1 MKGGIYS
8 MNENANS
15 FLGKEPIGKLMLKFA
30 IPSIISMLIAALYNM
45 VDQIYIGHGIGYLGN
60 SATSVVYPLTVI
72 ALAIALL
79 FGSGCGAYFSICQGR
94 KEYEKS
100 CTAVGNA
107 SLMTLICSLVLV
119 AVYCIFQQQFLGL
132 FGATENNVAYATEY
146 FSYLIIGIPFYML
159 SNMLNIIIRADGSP
173 RLAMGINCIGCV
185 LNIILD
191 PVAIFLL
198 DWGMMGAA
206 VATVFGQVVSG
217 ILSVIYLFHTKSFHL
232 KKCSFIP
239 HRETLK
245 GVVTLGVSSFF
256 TQVTIVVVTAVLN
269 NALVKYGA
277 LSKYGADIPLTV
289 IGIVMKIFSVISGVC
304 IGLTIGIQ
312 PIASYNYGAKN
323 IERVKTLFKK
333 MLISEFCIGAVALAV
348 FEIFPTQI
356 VSIFGSGDDLYME
369 FATLTM
375 RIYLSGIVFTCVQ
388 KGCGAFMQAV
398 GKPLFSATMSLVREV
413 VHVILIIVLPVSFGI
428 MGILY
433 SAPVC
438 DIVAIIVTGVLTFR
452 LIRHL
457 SASGRENALK
467 TQEQVV

>member
-1 MKGGIYS
+1 
-8 MNENANS
+8 MNQDANR
-15 FLGKEPIGKLMLKFA
+15 FLMEEPIGKLMVKFA
-30 IPSIISMLIAALYNM
+30 VPSIISMLIAALYNM

-79 FGSGCGAYFSICQGR
+79 FGSGCGAYFSISQGR

-100 CTAVGNA
+100 CKAVGNA
-107 SLMTLICSLVLV
+107 SLMTLLCSLVLV
-119 AVYCIFQQQFLGL
+119 AMYGIFQQQFLGL

-146 FSYLIIGIPFYML
+146 FRYLMIGIPFYML

-173 RLAMGINCIGCV
+173 RLAMGINCIGCI

-191 PVAIFLL
+191 PVAIFVLE
-198 DWGMMGAA
+198 WGMMGAA
-206 VATVFGQVVSG
+206 VATVFGQMVSG
-217 ILSVIYLFHTKSFHL
+217 ILSVAYLFHTKSFHL
-232 KKCSFIP
+232 KKSSFMLDWKI
-239 HRETLK
+239 LK
-245 GVVTLGVSSFF
+245 NVMALGISSFF
-256 TQVTIVVVTAVLN
+256 TQVTIVIVTAVLN

-289 IGIVMKIFSVISGVC
+289 IGIVMKIFSVISGIS

-312 PIASYNYGAKN
+312 PIASYNYGARN
-323 IERVKTLFKK
+323 IVRVKKLFKR
-333 MLISEFCIGAVALAV
+333 MLLSEFCIGIIALVV
-348 FEIFPTQI
+348 FEIFPAQI
-356 VSIFGSGDDLYME
+356 VSIFGSGDELYME

-398 GKPLFSATMSLVREV
+398 GKPIFSATMSLVREV
-413 VHVILIIVLPVSFGI
+413 VHVVLIIVLPVRLGV

-438 DIVAIIVTGVLTFR
+438 DVVAIIVTGWLTYR

-457 SASGRENALK
+457 NMSEEDAL
-467 TQEQVV
+467 QAEAV

>member
-1 MKGGIYS
+1 

-15 FLGKEPIGKLMLKFA
+15 FLGEAPIGKLMVKFA

-100 CTAVGNA
+100 CRAVGNA
-107 SLMTLICSLVLV
+107 SLMTLLCSLVLV
-119 AVYCIFQQQFLGL
+119 AVYCIFQQQFLSL

-146 FSYLIIGIPFYML
+146 FSYLVIGIPFYML

-191 PVAIFLL
+191 PIAIFAL
-198 DWGMMGAA
+198 DLGMKGAA
-206 VATVFGQVVSG
+206 VATVIGQAVSG

-232 KKCSFIP
+232 NRQSFLP
-239 HRETLK
+239 EWKTLK
-245 GVVTLGVSSFF
+245 NVMMLGISSFF
-256 TQVTIVVVTAVLN
+256 TQITIVVVTAVLN

-277 LSKYGADIPLTV
+277 LSKYGSDIPLTV
-289 IGIVMKIFSVISGVC
+289 IGIVMKIFSIVSGIS

-312 PIASYNYGAKN
+312 PIASYNYGAGN
-323 IERVKTLFKK
+323 TDRVKKLFWR
-333 MLISEFCIGAVALAV
+333 MLISEFCIGAAALV
-348 FEIFPTQI
+348 IFEAFPAQI
-356 VSIFGSGDDLYME
+356 VSIFGSGDALYME
-369 FATLTM
+369 FATMTM
-375 RIYLSGIVFTCVQ
+375 RIYLSGIVFTCIQ

-398 GKPLFSATMSLVREV
+398 GKPLFSAAMSLVREV
-413 VHVILIIVLPVSFGI
+413 VHVILILVLPIYLGV

-433 SAPVC
+433 SAPIC
-438 DIVAIIVTGVLTFR
+438 DVVAILVTGLLTVR
-452 LIRHL
+452 LLRHL
-457 SASGRENALK
+457 DMSGAGNTLETEKTPVTASAR
-467 TQEQVV
+467 T

>member
-1 MKGGIYS
+1 

-15 FLGKEPIGKLMLKFA
+15 FLGEEPIGKLMVKFA
-30 IPSIISMLIAALYNM
+30 VPSIVSMLIAALYNM

-100 CTAVGNA
+100 CKAVGNA
-107 SLMTLICSLVLV
+107 FVMTFLCSLVLV
-119 AVYCIFQQQFLGL
+119 VVYCIFQQLFLSF
-132 FGATENNVAYATEY
+132 FGATENNAVYATEY
-146 FSYLIIGIPFYML
+146 FSYLIIGIPFYMI

-173 RLAMGINCIGCV
+173 RLAMGINCIGCI

-191 PVAIFLL
+191 PVAIFVL

-206 VATVFGQVVSG
+206 VATVFGQAVSG
-217 ILSVIYLFHTKSFHL
+217 IMSVAYLFHTKSFHL
-232 KKCSFIP
+232 KKGDFVL
-239 HRETLK
+239 EVKMLK
-245 GVVTLGVSSFF
+245 NVMTLGISSFF
-256 TQVTIVVVTAVLN
+256 TQAMIVVVTAVLN
-269 NALVKYGA
+269 NTLVKYGA

-289 IGIVMKIFSVISGVC
+289 IGIVMKIFSVVSGIC

-312 PIASYNYGAKN
+312 PIVSYNYGAKN
-323 IERVKTLFKK
+323 ISRVKNLFKN
-333 MLISEFCIGAVALAV
+333 MLISEFCIGAISLFV
-348 FEIFPTQI
+348 FEVFPAQI
-356 VSIFGSGDDLYME
+356 VGIFGSGDDLYME

-375 RIYLSGIVFTCVQ
+375 RIYLSGIVFTCIQ

-398 GKPLFSATMSLVREV
+398 GKPLFSATMSLVREI
-413 VHVILIIVLPVSFGI
+413 VHIVLIIILPI
-428 MGILY
+428 RMGVMGVLY
-433 SAPVC
+433 SAPAC
-438 DIVAIIVTGVLTFR
+438 DVVAIIVTGVLTFR

-457 SASGRENALK
+457 SMSEEENTLK
-467 TQEQVV
+467 SEA

>member
-1 MKGGIYS
+1 

-15 FLGKEPIGKLMLKFA
+15 FLGEAPIGKLMVKFA
-30 IPSIISMLIAALYNM
+30 VPSIISMLIAALYNM

-100 CTAVGNA
+100 CKAVGNA
-107 SLMTLICSLVLV
+107 SLMTLLCSLALV

-146 FSYLIIGIPFYML
+146 FSYLVIGIPFYML

-191 PVAIFLL
+191 PIAIFVL
-198 DWGMMGAA
+198 DLGMMGAA
-206 VATVFGQVVSG
+206 AATVIGQAVSG
-217 ILSVIYLFHTKSFHL
+217 IL
-232 KKCSFIP
+232 
-239 HRETLK
+239 
-245 GVVTLGVSSFF
+245 
-256 TQVTIVVVTAVLN
+256 
-269 NALVKYGA
+269 
-277 LSKYGADIPLTV
+277 
-289 IGIVMKIFSVISGVC
+289 SVISGVC

-312 PIASYNYGAKN
+312 PIASYNYGAGN
-323 IERVKTLFKK
+323 MSCVKELFKK
-333 MLISEFCIGAVALAV
+333 MLISEFCIGAVALIA
-348 FEIFPTQI
+348 FEAFPAQI
-356 VSIFGSGDDLYME
+356 VNIFGSGDALYME

-413 VHVILIIVLPVSFGI
+413 VHVVLILVLPVSLGV

-433 SAPVC
+433 SAPVS
-438 DIVAIIVTGVLTFR
+438 DIVAIIVTGLLTFR
-452 LIRHL
+452 LMRHL
-457 SASGRENALK
+457 SVSGKENALS
-467 TQEQVV
+467 

>member
-1 MKGGIYS
+1 

-15 FLGKEPIGKLMLKFA
+15 FLGEEPIGKLMVKFA
-30 IPSIISMLIAALYNM
+30 VPSIVSMLIAALYNM

-100 CTAVGNA
+100 CKAVGNA
-107 SLMTLICSLVLV
+107 FVMTFLCSLVLV
-119 AVYCIFQQQFLGL
+119 VVYCIFQQLFLSF

-146 FSYLIIGIPFYML
+146 FSYLIIGIPFYMI

-173 RLAMGINCIGCV
+173 RLAMGINCIGCI

-191 PVAIFLL
+191 PVAIFVL

-206 VATVFGQVVSG
+206 VATVFGQAVSG
-217 ILSVIYLFHTKSFHL
+217 IMSVAYLFHTKSFHL
-232 KKCSFIP
+232 KKGDFVL
-239 HRETLK
+239 EVKMLK
-245 GVVTLGVSSFF
+245 NVMTLGISSFF
-256 TQVTIVVVTAVLN
+256 TQAMIVVVTAVLN
-269 NALVKYGA
+269 NTLVKYGA

-289 IGIVMKIFSVISGVC
+289 IGIVMKIFSVVSGIC

-312 PIASYNYGAKN
+312 PIVSYNYGAKN
-323 IERVKTLFKK
+323 ISRVKNLFKN
-333 MLISEFCIGAVALAV
+333 MLISEFCIGAISLFV
-348 FEIFPTQI
+348 FEVFPAQI
-356 VSIFGSGDDLYME
+356 VGIFGSGDDLYME

-375 RIYLSGIVFTCVQ
+375 RIYLSGIVFTCIQ

-398 GKPLFSATMSLVREV
+398 GKPLFSATMSLVREI
-413 VHVILIIVLPVSFGI
+413 VHIVLIIILPI
-428 MGILY
+428 RMGVMGVLY
-433 SAPVC
+433 SAPAC
-438 DIVAIIVTGVLTFR
+438 DVVAIIVTGVLTFR

-457 SASGRENALK
+457 SMSEEENTLK
-467 TQEQVV
+467 SEA

>member
-1 MKGGIYS
+1 

-15 FLGKEPIGKLMLKFA
+15 FLGEAPIGKLMVKFA

-100 CTAVGNA
+100 CKAVGNA

-119 AVYCIFQQQFLGL
+119 AVYYIFQQQLLQL
-132 FGATENNVAYATEY
+132 FGATENNVLYATEY
-146 FSYLIIGIPFYML
+146 FRYLVIGIPFYML

-191 PVAIFLL
+191 PVAIFVL

-206 VATVFGQVVSG
+206 VATVFGQTVSG
-217 ILSVIYLFHTKSFHL
+217 ILSIVYFFHTKSFHL
-232 KKCSFIP
+232 KKQSFRLEWKI
-239 HRETLK
+239 LK
-245 GVVTLGVSSFF
+245 NVMALGISSFF
-256 TQVTIVVVTAVLN
+256 TQVTIVVVTGVLN

-277 LSKYGADIPLTV
+277 QSKYGADIPLTV
-289 IGIVMKIFSVISGVC
+289 IGIVMKIFSVVSGIC

-312 PIASYNYGAKN
+312 PIASYNYGAGN
-323 IERVKTLFKK
+323 IDRVKKLFQK
-333 MLISEFCIGAVALAV
+333 MLISEFCIGAIALIT
-348 FEIFPTQI
+348 FEVFPTQI
-356 VSIFGSGDDLYME
+356 VSIFGSGDALYME

-398 GKPLFSATMSLVREV
+398 GKPIFSATMSLVREV
-413 VHVILIIVLPVSFGI
+413 VHIVLIIVLPVHFGV

-433 SAPVC
+433 SAPIC
-438 DIVAIIVTGVLTFR
+438 DIAAIIVTGILTFR
-452 LIRHL
+452 AHPSFKCQRNRTDDCGI
-457 SASGRENALK
+457 K
-467 TQEQVV
+467 

>member
-1 MKGGIYS
+1 MSK
-8 MNENANS
+8 NANS
-15 FLGKEPIGKLMLKFA
+15 YLGEAPVGKLMLKFA

-100 CTAVGNA
+100 CKAVGNA
-107 SLMTLICSLVLV
+107 TVMTVLCAFVLV
-119 AVYCIFQQQFLGL
+119 AVYCIFRQQFLGL
-132 FGATENNVAYATEY
+132 FGATENNEAYATEY
-146 FSYLIIGIPFYML
+146 FSYLMIGIPFYMI

-191 PVAIFLL
+191 PVAIFVL

-206 VATVFGQVVSG
+206 AATVFGQAVSG

-232 KKCSFIP
+232 RKSNFIP
-239 HRETLK
+239 DWK
-245 GVVTLGVSSFF
+245 IIKSVIALGISSFF
-256 TQVTIVVVTAVLN
+256 TQITIVVVTAILN

-289 IGIVMKIFSVISGVC
+289 IGIVMKIFSVVSGIC

-312 PIASYNYGAKN
+312 PIASYNYGAGN
-323 IERVKTLFKK
+323 TNRVKELFKK
-333 MLISEFCIGAVALAV
+333 MLFSEFSIGVVALIAFEV
-348 FEIFPTQI
+348 FPAQI
-356 VSIFGSGDDLYME
+356 VSIFGEGDALYME

-413 VHVILIIVLPVSFGI
+413 VHVVLIIILPVTYGV

-433 SAPVC
+433 SAPIC
-438 DIVAIIVTGVLTFR
+438 DIVAIIVTGLLTIR

-457 SASGRENALK
+457 STSRNSD
-467 TQEQVV
+467 

>member
-1 MKGGIYS
+1 

-15 FLGKEPIGKLMLKFA
+15 FLGEAPIGKLMVKFA
-30 IPSIISMLIAALYNM
+30 VPSIISMLIAALYNM

-72 ALAIALL
+72 TLAIALL
-79 FGSGCGAYFSICQGR
+79 FGSGCGAYFSICQGS

-100 CTAVGNA
+100 CNAVGNA
-107 SLMTLICSLVLV
+107 FVMTLLCSLVLV
-119 AVYCIFQQQFLGL
+119 VIYCVFQQQFLNL
-132 FGATENNVAYATEY
+132 FGATKDNTAYATEY
-146 FSYLIIGIPFYML
+146 FSYLIIGIPFYMI

-191 PVAIFLL
+191 PIAIFVL

-206 VATVFGQVVSG
+206 VATVFGQAVSG
-217 ILSVIYLFHTKSFHL
+217 IMSVVYLFHTKSFHL
-232 KKCSFIP
+232 KKGNFVLNP
-239 HRETLK
+239 ETLK
-245 GVVTLGVSSFF
+245 NVMTLGISSFF
-256 TQVTIVVVTAVLN
+256 TQTMIVVVTAVLN
-269 NALVKYGA
+269 NTLVKYGA

-289 IGIVMKIFSVISGVC
+289 IGIVMKIFSIVSGIC

-323 IERVKTLFKK
+323 ISRVKKLFKN
-333 MLISEFCIGAVALAV
+333 MLISEFCIGAVALFV
-348 FEIFPTQI
+348 FEVFPAQI

-375 RIYLSGIVFTCVQ
+375 RIYLSGIVFTCIQ

-398 GKPLFSATMSLVREV
+398 GKPLFSASMSLVREI
-413 VHVILIIVLPVSFGI
+413 VHIVLIIILPI
-428 MGILY
+428 RMGVMGVLY
-433 SAPVC
+433 SAPAC
-438 DIVAIIVTGVLTFR
+438 DVVAIVVTGVLTFR

-457 SASGRENALK
+457 SMNEAENK
-467 TQEQVV
+467 MTEG

>member
-1 MKGGIYS
+1 MS
-8 MNENANS
+8 ENTNR
-15 FLGKEPIGKLMLKFA
+15 FLGEEPIGKLMIRFA
-30 IPSIISMLIAALYNM
+30 VPSIISMLIAALYNM

-100 CTAVGNA
+100 CKAVGNA
-107 SLMTLICSLVLV
+107 FLMTLLCSLILV
-119 AVYCIFQQQFLGL
+119 AVYYIFQQQFLSL
-132 FGATENNVAYATEY
+132 FGATENNAAYATEY
-146 FSYLIIGIPFYML
+146 FSYLIIGIPFYMI

-173 RLAMGINCIGCV
+173 KLAMGINCIGCV

-191 PVAIFLL
+191 PVAIFVL

-206 VATVFGQVVSG
+206 VATVIGQAVSG
-217 ILSVIYLFHTKSFHL
+217 ILSVAYLFHTKSFRL
-232 KKCSFIP
+232 NKNSF
-239 HRETLK
+239 RLDFK
-245 GVVTLGVSSFF
+245 TLGNVMALGISSFF
-256 TQVTIVVVTAVLN
+256 TQITIVIVTAVLN

-277 LSKYGADIPLTV
+277 MSKYGSDIPLTV
-289 IGIVMKIFSVISGVC
+289 IGIVMKIFSVVSGIC

-312 PIASYNYGAKN
+312 PIVSYNYGAGN
-323 IERVKTLFKK
+323 ISRVKELFKR
-333 MLISEFCIGAVALAV
+333 MLVCEFCIGAAALAA
-348 FEIFPTQI
+348 FEIFPAQI
-356 VSIFGSGDDLYME
+356 VSVFGKGDALYME

-375 RIYLSGIVFTCVQ
+375 RIYLSGIVFTCIQ

-398 GKPLFSATMSLVREV
+398 GKPLFSASMSLIREI
-413 VHVILIIVLPVSFGI
+413 VHIILIICLPVKMGL

-433 SAPVC
+433 SAPIC
-438 DIVAIIVTGVLTFR
+438 DVVAIVVTGFLTFR

-457 SASGRENALK
+457 NRSA
-467 TQEQVV
+467 

>member
-1 MKGGIYS
+1 
-8 MNENANS
+8 MNKSANS
-15 FLGKEPIGKLMLKFA
+15 FLGEESIGKLMVKFA
-30 IPSIISMLIAALYNM
+30 VPSIISMLIAALYNM

-100 CTAVGNA
+100 CKAVGNA
-107 SLMTLICSLVLV
+107 FLMTLICSLVLV
-119 AVYCIFQQQFLGL
+119 AVYCIFRQQFLNL
-132 FGATENNVAYATEY
+132 FGATENNMDYAMEY
-146 FSYLIIGIPFYML
+146 FSYLMIGIPFYML

-173 RLAMGINCIGCV
+173 HLAMGINCIGCI

-191 PVAIFLL
+191 PVAIFVL
-198 DWGMMGAA
+198 DMGMMGAA
-206 VATVFGQVVSG
+206 VATVLGQAVSG
-217 ILSVIYLFHTKSFHL
+217 MLSVAYLFHTKSFHL
-232 KKCSFIP
+232 KKSSFVLDWKI
-239 HRETLK
+239 LK
-245 GVVTLGVSSFF
+245 SVMELGISSFF

-289 IGIVMKIFSVISGVC
+289 IGIVMKIFSVISGIS

-312 PIASYNYGAKN
+312 PIASYNYGAGN
-323 IERVKTLFKK
+323 FNRVKKLFQN
-333 MLISEFCIGAVALAV
+333 MLISEFCIGVAALVLFEV
-348 FEIFPTQI
+348 FPAQI
-356 VSIFGSGDDLYME
+356 VSIFGSGDALYME
-369 FATLTM
+369 FAILTM

-413 VHVILIIVLPVSFGI
+413 VHIVLIIILPVNFGV

-433 SAPVC
+433 SAPIC
-438 DIVAIIVTGVLTFR
+438 DVVAIIVTGLLTYR

-457 SASGRENALK
+457 NMSG
-467 TQEQVV
+467 T

>member
-1 MKGGIYS
+1 MT
-8 MNENANS
+8 ENANANR
-15 FLGKEPIGKLMLKFA
+15 FLGEEPIGKLMIKFA
-30 IPSIISMLIAALYNM
+30 VPSIISMLIAALYNM

-94 KEYEKS
+94 KEYEKAS
-100 CTAVGNA
+100 RAVGNA
-107 SLMTLICSLVLV
+107 ALMTLLCSLVLV
-119 AVYCIFQQQFLGL
+119 AVYCIFQRQFLNL

-146 FSYLIIGIPFYML
+146 FSYLVTGIPFYML

-191 PVAIFLL
+191 PVAIFAL
-198 DWGMMGAA
+198 DLGMMGAA
-206 VATVFGQVVSG
+206 VATVIGQAVSG
-217 ILSVIYLFHTKSFHL
+217 ILSVVYLFHTKSFHL
-232 KKCSFIP
+232 KKQDFLP
-239 HRETLK
+239 EWETIRH
-245 GVVTLGVSSFF
+245 VMTLGISSFF
-256 TQVTIVVVTAVLN
+256 TQVTIVIVTAVLN

-289 IGIVMKIFSVISGVC
+289 IGIVMKIFSVISGIS

-312 PIASYNYGAKN
+312 PIASYNYGAGN
-323 IERVKTLFKK
+323 TDRVKKLFQR
-333 MLISEFCIGAVALAV
+333 MLISEFCIGAVALIIFEV
-348 FEIFPTQI
+348 FPAQI
-356 VSIFGSGDDLYME
+356 VGIFGSGDALYME
-369 FATLTM
+369 FATMTM

-398 GKPLFSATMSLVREV
+398 GKPLFSAAMSLVREV
-413 VHVILIIVLPVSFGI
+413 VHVVLILVLPVNLGV

-438 DIVAIIVTGVLTFR
+438 DVVAIIVTGLLTFR
-452 LIRHL
+452 LIGHL
-457 SASGRENALK
+457 NASGAKQELK
-467 TQEQVV
+467 TELQV

>member
-1 MKGGIYS
+1 

-15 FLGKEPIGKLMLKFA
+15 FLGEAPIGKLIVKFA

-100 CTAVGNA
+100 CKAVGNA
-107 SLMTLICSLVLV
+107 SFMTLLCSLALV
-119 AVYCIFQQQFLGL
+119 AVYYIFQQQLLQL
-132 FGATENNVAYATEY
+132 FGATENNVLYATEY
-146 FSYLIIGIPFYML
+146 FRYLVIGIPFYML

-191 PVAIFLL
+191 PVAIFVL

-206 VATVFGQVVSG
+206 VATVFGQTVSG
-217 ILSVIYLFHTKSFHL
+217 ILSIVYFFHTKSFHL
-232 KKCSFIP
+232 KRQSFRLEWKI
-239 HRETLK
+239 LK
-245 GVVTLGVSSFF
+245 NVMVLGISSFF

-269 NALVKYGA
+269 NAIVKYGA
-277 LSKYGADIPLTV
+277 QSKYGADIPLTV
-289 IGIVMKIFSVISGVC
+289 IGIVMKIFSVVSGIC

-312 PIASYNYGAKN
+312 PIASYNYGAGN
-323 IERVKTLFKK
+323 IDRVKNLFQK
-333 MLISEFCIGAVALAV
+333 MLISEFCIGAIALIT
-348 FEIFPTQI
+348 FELFPTQI
-356 VSIFGSGDDLYME
+356 VSIFGSGDALYME

-375 RIYLSGIVFTCVQ
+375 RIYLSGIVFTSIQ
-388 KGCGAFMQAV
+388 KGCGSFMQAV
-398 GKPLFSATMSLVREV
+398 GKPIFSATMSLVREV
-413 VHVILIIVLPVSFGI
+413 VHIVLIIVLPVHFGI

-433 SAPVC
+433 SAPIC
-438 DIVAIIVTGVLTFR
+438 DIAAIIVTGILTFR

-457 SASGRENALK
+457 SVREIEPMTA
-467 TQEQVV
+467 E

>member
-1 MKGGIYS
+1 MS
-8 MNENANS
+8 ENANS
-15 FLGKEPIGKLMLKFA
+15 FLGEEPIGKLMVKFA

-79 FGSGCGAYFSICQGR
+79 FGSGCGAYFSICQGK
-94 KEYEKS
+94 KEYDKA
-100 CTAVGNA
+100 CKAVGNA
-107 SLMTLICSLVLV
+107 ALMTFLCSLILV
-119 AVYCIFQQQFLGL
+119 AAYWIFKQQFLAL

-146 FSYLIIGIPFYML
+146 FSYLLIGIPFYML

-191 PVAIFLL
+191 PVAIFVL

-206 VATVFGQVVSG
+206 VATVFGQTVSG
-217 ILSVIYLFHTKSFHL
+217 ILSIIYLFHTKSFHL
-232 KKCSFIP
+232 KKHSFILDG
-239 HRETLK
+239 ETLRK
-245 GVVTLGVSSFF
+245 VMSLGVSSFF
-256 TQVTIVVVTAVLN
+256 TQVTIVIVTAVLN

-289 IGIVMKIFSVISGVC
+289 IGIVMKIFSVVSGIC

-312 PIASYNYGAKN
+312 PIASYNYGAGN
-323 IERVKTLFKK
+323 TDRVKELFKK

-348 FEIFPTQI
+348 FEIFPAQI
-356 VSIFGSGDDLYME
+356 VSIFGSGDELYME
-369 FATLTM
+369 FAVLTM
-375 RIYLSGIVFTCVQ
+375 RIYLSGIVFTCLQ
-388 KGCGAFMQAV
+388 KGCGSFMQAV
-398 GKPLFSATMSLVREV
+398 GKPVFSATMSLVREV
-413 VHVILIIVLPVSFGI
+413 VHIVLIILLPMKLGV

-433 SAPVC
+433 SAPISDV
-438 DIVAIIVTGVLTFR
+438 VAILVTGFLTVR
-452 LIRHL
+452 LIQHL
-457 SASGRENALK
+457 SASHIENIPE
-467 TQEQVV
+467 TDVC

>member
-1 MKGGIYS
+1 
-8 MNENANS
+8 MNQDANR
-15 FLGKEPIGKLMLKFA
+15 FLMEEPIGKLMVKFA
-30 IPSIISMLIAALYNM
+30 VPSIISMLIAALYNM

-79 FGSGCGAYFSICQGR
+79 FGSGCGAYFSISQGR

-100 CTAVGNA
+100 CKAVGNA
-107 SLMTLICSLVLV
+107 SLMTLLCSLVLV
-119 AVYCIFQQQFLGL
+119 AMYGIFQQQFLGL
-132 FGATENNVAYATEY
+132 FGATEHNVAYATEY
-146 FSYLIIGIPFYML
+146 FRYLMIGIPFYML

-173 RLAMGINCIGCV
+173 RLAMGINCIGCI

-191 PVAIFLL
+191 PVAIFVLE
-198 DWGMMGAA
+198 WGMMGAA
-206 VATVFGQVVSG
+206 VATVFGQMVSG
-217 ILSVIYLFHTKSFHL
+217 ILSVAYLFHTKSFHL
-232 KKCSFIP
+232 KKSSFMLDWKI
-239 HRETLK
+239 LK
-245 GVVTLGVSSFF
+245 NVMALGISSFF
-256 TQVTIVVVTAVLN
+256 TQVTIVIVTAVLN

-289 IGIVMKIFSVISGVC
+289 IGIVMKIFSVISGIS

-312 PIASYNYGAKN
+312 PIASYNYGARN
-323 IERVKTLFKK
+323 ITRVKKLFQR
-333 MLISEFCIGAVALAV
+333 MLLSEFCIGIIALVV
-348 FEIFPTQI
+348 FEIFPAQI
-356 VSIFGSGDDLYME
+356 VSIFGSGDELYME

-398 GKPLFSATMSLVREV
+398 GKPIFSATMSLVREV
-413 VHVILIIVLPVSFGI
+413 VHVVLIIVLPVRLGV

-438 DIVAIIVTGVLTFR
+438 DVVAIIVTGWLTYR

-457 SASGRENALK
+457 NMSEEDAL
-467 TQEQVV
+467 EAEAV

>member
-1 MKGGIYS
+1 

-15 FLGKEPIGKLMLKFA
+15 FLGEAPIGKLIVKFA

-100 CTAVGNA
+100 CKAVGNA
-107 SLMTLICSLVLV
+107 SFMTLLCSLALV
-119 AVYCIFQQQFLGL
+119 AVYYIFQQQLLQL
-132 FGATENNVAYATEY
+132 FGATENNVLYATEY
-146 FSYLIIGIPFYML
+146 FRYLVIGIPFYML

-191 PVAIFLL
+191 PVAIFVL

-206 VATVFGQVVSG
+206 VATVFGQTVSG
-217 ILSVIYLFHTKSFHL
+217 ILSIVYFFHTKSFHL
-232 KKCSFIP
+232 KRQSFRLEWKI
-239 HRETLK
+239 LK
-245 GVVTLGVSSFF
+245 NVMVLGISSFF

-269 NALVKYGA
+269 NAIVKYGA
-277 LSKYGADIPLTV
+277 QSKYGVDIPLTV
-289 IGIVMKIFSVISGVC
+289 IGIVMKIFSVVSGIC

-312 PIASYNYGAKN
+312 PIASYNYGAGN
-323 IERVKTLFKK
+323 IDRVKNLFQK
-333 MLISEFCIGAVALAV
+333 MLISEFCIGAIALIT
-348 FEIFPTQI
+348 FELFPTQI
-356 VSIFGSGDDLYME
+356 VSIFGSGDALYME

-375 RIYLSGIVFTCVQ
+375 RIYLSGIVFTCIQ
-388 KGCGAFMQAV
+388 KGCGSFMQAV
-398 GKPLFSATMSLVREV
+398 GKPIFSATMSLVREV
-413 VHVILIIVLPVSFGI
+413 VHIVLIIVLPVHFGI

-433 SAPVC
+433 SAPIC
-438 DIVAIIVTGVLTFR
+438 DIAAIIVTGILTFR

-457 SASGRENALK
+457 SVREIEPMTA
-467 TQEQVV
+467 E